1 MATQSV
7 EWREKDLDRRSA
19 RQRTQIETAKL
30 LATFAVSA
38 SAAIVASALQAG
50 KSTTWNLAAIILLGI
65 AFLAVVGVIFLDR
78 TTQVDQEQL
87 VIEGQIKQW
96 SDERLLQELRV
107 EFLASVNN
115 NESVVNSV
123 QRTTQIQVIISILS
137 AVSATISLLH

>member
-1 MATQSV
+1 MATRSV
-7 EWREKDLDRRSA
+7 EWRENDLDRRAS

-38 SAAIVASALQAG
+38 SAAIVASALQVG
-50 KSTTWNLAAIILLGI
+50 KSTTWDLAAIILSGV
-65 AFLAVVGVIFLDR
+65 AFLTVVGVIFLDR

-107 EFLASVNN
+107 AFLASVNN

-123 QRTTQIQVIISILS
+123 QRATQIQVVEAYAKGS
-137 AVSATISLLH
+137 